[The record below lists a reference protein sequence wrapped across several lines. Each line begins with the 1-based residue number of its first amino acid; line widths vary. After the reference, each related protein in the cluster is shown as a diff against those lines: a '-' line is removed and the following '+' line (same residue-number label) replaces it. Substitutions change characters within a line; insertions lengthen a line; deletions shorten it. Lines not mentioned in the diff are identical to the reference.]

1 MPVNL
6 IAKKDRFGVATG
18 WDVAHEDFVIGTVEA
33 PTLNGGSYRA
43 SIRTAA
49 GRFSV
54 GIEFIGYFG
63 TLMTAIKGVIK
74 ATQPAA

>member
-18 WDVAHEDFVIGTVEA
+18 WDVVHEDFVIGIIVA
-33 PTLNGGSYRA
+33 PTLNGGDYRA
-43 SIRTAA
+43 SIRTAS

-54 GIEFIGYFG
+54 GIEFIGSFG
-63 TLMTAIKGVIK
+63 TLMTAIKGVIR